1 MTIEQRDSLVS
12 RLACGKILWAAVI
25 LVIFGVGGCFAP
37 AIGLAPLVLQ
47 AGEAAGVAAIEAAGY
62 VAEGNSHLDGKM
74 ETAEEDERCDELE
87 LEVPGTIEFQVA
99 DKSPTAWRELQLGG
113 STDAPQWEAM
123 AGEQSDAA
131 GWRPLVNL
139 QTMRFAPPMQQ
150 ALRGGKPNYLAYA
163 PADPRTSTERDQ
175 LVALTADFGA
185 GLGTFQW
192 NGRAYQYTLVNRLP
206 CFPGPVVVAGQT
218 RG

>member
-1 MTIEQRDSLVS
+1 MTIEQHDLLFS
-12 RLACGKILWAAVI
+12 RLARGKILWAVVI
-25 LVIFGVGGCFAP
+25 LVVLGSGGCLAP
-37 AIGLAPLVLQ
+37 AIGLAPLALE
-47 AGEAAGVAAIEAAGY
+47 AGEAAGVGAIDAAGY
-62 VAEGNSHLDGKM
+62 AAGGNSHLGDKM
-74 ETAEEDERCDELE
+74 DTAEEDERCDELE
-87 LEVPGTIEFQVA
+87 LEVPSTIELQVA
-99 DKSPTAWRELQLGG
+99 DKSLTAWRELQLGG

-131 GWRPLVNL
+131 GWRPLANL
-139 QTMRFAPPMQQ
+139 HTMRFAPPLQQ

-163 PADPRTSTERDQ
+163 PADPRTLTERDQ
-175 LVALTADFGA
+175 LVALTADFGG

-192 NGRAYQYTLVNRLP
+192 NGRAYQYTLVNQLP

>member
-1 MTIEQRDSLVS
+1 MTIERRRLLFLSLPLRGIIWAV
-12 RLACGKILWAAVI
+12 AAAAV
-25 LVIFGVGGCFAP
+25 LSCAGCLAP
-37 AIGLAPLVLQ
+37 AIGLAPLAL
-47 AGEAAGVAAIEAAGY
+47 EASEAVGVGAIDAAGY
-62 VAEGNSHLDGKM
+62 AAEGTSRGDDAMGPS
-74 ETAEEDERCDELE
+74 EAEDRCDELE

-99 DKSPTAWRELQLGG
+99 DNSPTEWRELQLGG
-113 STDAPQWEAM
+113 STDAPQWQAI
-123 AGEQSDAA
+123 AGDQSDAA

-139 QTMRFAPPMQQ
+139 HTMGFAPPLQQ
-150 ALRGGKPNYLAYA
+150 GLRAGKPNYLAYA
-163 PADPRTSTERDQ
+163 PAEPQTSVERDQ

-206 CFPGPVVVAGQT
+206 CFPGPIVVAGQS